1 MAGIEEIFDVC
12 DENDRVIG
20 QAPRSAV
27 HAQKMLHRAVHVFV
41 FNTRDELLLQRR
53 SASKDEFP
61 LTLTSSASG
70 HLSAGEAY
78 DQAAVRELHE
88 EIGLTGELEELA
100 SFPASPETS
109 YEHTRL
115 FRLVSNDTPRPDP
128 GEILALE
135 TVTLAEAEMRLAS
148 NPDDFSPPLRVLL
161 KWYLEQHSGRPVQ
174 ETPR

>member
-20 QAPRSAV
+20 RAPRSSV
-27 HAQKMLHRAVHVFV
+27 HANKMLHRAVHVFV
-41 FNTRDELLLQRR
+41 FNSRRELLLQRR

-61 LTLTSSASG
+61 LKLTSSASG
-70 HLSAGEAY
+70 HLSAGETY
-78 DQAAVRELHE
+78 DRAALRELRE

-109 YEHTRL
+109 YEHTKL
-115 FRLVSNDTPRPDP
+115 FRLVTDDTPRPDP
-128 GEILALE
+128 GEILGLE
-135 TVTLAEAEMRLAS
+135 TVTLTEAEWRLAR

-161 KWYLEQHSGRPVQ
+161 KWYLEQRSQGLLQ
-174 ETPR
+174 EMPR